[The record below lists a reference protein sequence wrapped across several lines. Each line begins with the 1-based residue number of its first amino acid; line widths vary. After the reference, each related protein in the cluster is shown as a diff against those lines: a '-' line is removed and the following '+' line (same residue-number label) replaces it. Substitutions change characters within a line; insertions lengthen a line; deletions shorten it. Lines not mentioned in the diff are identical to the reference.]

1 MTNYAIDITELWPPL
16 KSFNAVRGARE
27 LTPEAARDILTHSN
41 HPRVMDELAARTE
54 QALAGGADYGLWRA
68 VVLGIVAG
76 RAGRDATREKMRAL
90 AEANGDGEA
99 FAAAAGQK
107 VFIGL
112 GGMRKDVYD
121 ARGLGK
127 NAELNNM
134 DLAGY
139 ADIVFAEDAE
149 RISVQ
154 MSWNVPAAALDFS
167 FYPKLEVLALGMSV
181 LPEDAA
187 LKLPQGIRWLDVRG
201 NARLLGDMSGFARLE
216 TLYAGLFD
224 RDDFDGHGFAL
235 PPHLRELS
243 LPGATFPRNVL
254 AQLKDCRD
262 LKRLMLSGNKT
273 AAGEKAVYVELPEGI
288 EELELS
294 SVCGL
299 HGDMF
304 KLEKYRH
311 LKKVNLSHTNL
322 EFQELRL
329 PEGIE
334 ELAINYTG
342 GLARDTLDLSRYGRL
357 KKIGLR
363 TCRPSFK
370 EVLVP
375 AGCAVDRGIESGLE
389 KPDVKVRKTGGLNA
403 GKIFGRLFGRGGNG
417 G

>member
-16 KSFNAVRGARE
+16 KSFNALRGARV

-90 AEANGDGEA
+90 AEANGDGRA

-112 GGMRKDVYD
+112 GGMRRDVYD

-154 MSWNVPAAALDFS
+154 MSWNVPAAVLDFS

-216 TLYAGLFD
+216 TLYAGLFG
-224 RDDFDGHGFAL
+224 RGDFDGHGFAL

-273 AAGEKAVYVELPEGI
+273 AAGEKAVYFE
-288 EELELS
+288 
-294 SVCGL
+294 
-299 HGDMF
+299 
-304 KLEKYRH
+304 
-311 LKKVNLSHTNL
+311 
-322 EFQELRL
+322 L

-357 KKIGLR
+357 KKIDLR
-363 TCRPSFK
+363 TTAPTYRTI
-370 EVLVP
+370 LVP
-375 AGCAVDRGIESGLE
+375 AGCAVDQGIESGLV
-389 KPDVKVRKTGGLNA
+389 KPEVRVRKIGGLGA
-403 GKIFGRLFGRGGNG
+403 GKILGRLFGRDR
-417 G
+417 